1 MPLIDLQL
9 QEEIKSKSKLMPVWC
24 IVKNY
29 MELHFTNKIIVFTD
43 GSKNPENG
51 RTGAAVYIP
60 QCEENIKKRTTDY
73 LSVYTVELVA
83 IILGLQ
89 WIERRNKN
97 NVVVASDSSS
107 ALISIGYGKS
117 CRLDILNEVYQIILR
132 LHNNGTNVSFVW
144 VPAHVGV
151 KGNEEVDLLAKQSLK
166 FQTIDL
172 QVKLS
177 KAEDKTVHAQNLW
190 QEYWDINDTGRQF
203 YNIQSKVGVGRE
215 MCKNW
220 REETV
225 ITRLRIGHTGLNKTL
240 HLIGKHTNGLC
251 TQCNQPESVKHII
264 IECHTYENKRIIL
277 KEVFEKYKLKF
288 TLGNILGKGKLMYS

>member
-1 MPLIDLQL
+1 MLTYTIQYCSTVPYSEIPPWKFIMPLIDLQL

-151 KGNEEVDLLAKQSLK
+151 KGNE
-166 FQTIDL
+166 
-172 QVKLS
+172 
-177 KAEDKTVHAQNLW
+177 
-190 QEYWDINDTGRQF
+190 
-203 YNIQSKVGVGRE
+203 
-215 MCKNW
+215 
-220 REETV
+220 
-225 ITRLRIGHTGLNKTL
+225 
-240 HLIGKHTNGLC
+240 
-251 TQCNQPESVKHII
+251 
-264 IECHTYENKRIIL
+264 
-277 KEVFEKYKLKF
+277 
-288 TLGNILGKGKLMYS
+288 